1 MSLTLKESTLVL
13 AKIRAHHGNAPI
25 TDLEARTFH
34 EELRADATLADAM
47 EAVKRFY
54 AANDQ
59 GRWMLSGDVNT
70 GIRAIR
76 RTRIPENALI
86 GELMD
91 RAGID
96 SDHALTYRRRLIK
109 AIGEG
114 RSLDQAH
121 AIAVEASQRLV
132 IEAPRPK
139 PKRRPVRHFI
149 GHGQAK
155 AGDMQI
161 QDVIGG
167 RGDQ

>member
-1 MSLTLKESTLVL
+1 
-13 AKIRAHHGNAPI
+13 AHHGNAPI

-34 EELRADATLADAM
+34 EELRSDATLADAM

-59 GRWMLSGDVNT
+59 GRWMLSGDVNA

-76 RTRIPENALI
+76 KTRMPENAQI
-86 GELMD
+86 ERLMD

-114 RSLDQAH
+114 RSLEQAH
-121 AIAVEASQRLV
+121 AIALEASQRLI
-132 IEAPRPK
+132 IEAPKPK